1 MIASFSHS
9 IAKGANGGRTRRFRR
24 LNRLRDNLVQI
35 TLMKKASSS
44 HRGSASKSNA
54 APRNVDEYL
63 AGVPEPAR
71 STLNKIRA
79 AIRSAVPPEA
89 TEVISYRIPM
99 FKYKGMVMGF
109 AAFSNHCSLF
119 PGSLS
124 ALKGLK
130 KELKEFQTAK
140 GTIRFPV
147 DKPPSAALVKKLVK
161 ARIAENERKKQR

>member
-1 MIASFSHS
+1 MP
-9 IAKGANGGRTRRFRR
+9 
-24 LNRLRDNLVQI
+24 
-35 TLMKKASSS
+35 MKKASAK
-44 HRGSASKSNA
+44 GNA
-54 APRNVDEYL
+54 APKTVDEYL

-79 AIRSAVPPEA
+79 TIRSAAPVEA

-99 FKYKGMVMGF
+99 FKYKGMLMGF

-124 ALKGLK
+124 AMKGL
-130 KELKEFQTAK
+130 ENVLKAFPTSK

-147 DKPPSAALVKKLVK
+147 DKPPSAALVKKLLK
-161 ARIAENERKKQR
+161 ARIAENERKAQR